1 MFGAN
6 TQKID
11 FLQNQNRDWMDFYAS
26 CIQYFSN
33 IWPEHV
39 SGAERKNFLLIA
51 QLHLRESRL
60 PLGSRSDD
68 LPLSLRSCSTW
79 FFEPRLPLRSA
90 HLTFWPA
97 PLRSKARFKGRGGQG
112 PTSLHQQRAWIP
124 LHPLIFCHFSQLSTC
139 VILNFL

>member
-39 SGAERKNFLLIA
+39 
-51 QLHLRESRL
+51 
-60 PLGSRSDD
+60 
-68 LPLSLRSCSTW
+68 
-79 FFEPRLPLRSA
+79 
-90 HLTFWPA
+90 
-97 PLRSKARFKGRGGQG
+97 
-112 PTSLHQQRAWIP
+112 
-124 LHPLIFCHFSQLSTC
+124 
-139 VILNFL
+139 